1 MTLKS
6 NVKFEEKLP
15 CSLEND
21 LRILASFHQS
31 FQKPKK
37 IAL

>member
-21 LRILASFHQS
+21 MRILGNFHQNI
-31 FQKPKK
+31 QKPQKFT
-37 IAL
+37 L